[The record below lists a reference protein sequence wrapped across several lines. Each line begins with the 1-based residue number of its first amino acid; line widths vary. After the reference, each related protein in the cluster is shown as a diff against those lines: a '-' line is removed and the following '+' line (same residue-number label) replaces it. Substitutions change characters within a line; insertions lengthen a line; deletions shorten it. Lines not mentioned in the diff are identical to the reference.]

1 MPRARIML
9 AFLILLLTGPGV
21 VQANTLPREV
31 EHSVPGAQLNGQGS
45 FRWFGLK
52 LYDAYLW
59 CETRPA
65 QAAQVWRTPF
75 VLELVYARNL
85 SGRRIA
91 EASIGEMRKL
101 GRGTPGRQ
109 AEWLR
114 WMREIFPDVRE
125 GTRLSGVF
133 LPGKGIRFYRD
144 GELLKEIA
152 DAEFAQ
158 AFFAIWLDEQGSARN
173 LRRKLLGQLP

>member
-1 MPRARIML
+1 
-9 AFLILLLTGPGV
+9 
-21 VQANTLPREV
+21 VQ
-31 EHSVPGAQLNGQGS
+31 
-45 FRWFGLK
+45 
-52 LYDAYLW
+52 
-59 CETRPA
+59 
-65 QAAQVWRTPF
+65 
-75 VLELVYARNL
+75 
-85 SGRRIA
+85 
-91 EASIGEMRKL
+91 
-101 GRGTPGRQ
+101 
-109 AEWLR
+109 
-114 WMREIFPDVRE
+114 E